1 MRLFEIKSINAFMR
15 VILLKDLFD
24 DFSFI
29 NGEIVTSFAAEFDGK
44 IIKDFEEEVDV
55 DNDKFIKY
63 SAVRPLFLQIIKG
76 QNTPKLF
83 KLILAVSKTEI
94 ESFIEENKDEL
105 GDLIPT
111 GLFVNMRFEKENLI
125 LSSGCSCAVFDR
137 EKIVD
142 RLWDLKLSKLL
153 QENELL

>member
-1 MRLFEIKSINAFMR
+1 MKI
-15 VILLKDLFD
+15 ILLKDVFD

-29 NGEIVTSFAAEFDGK
+29 NGEVVTSFTAEFDGK
-44 IIKDFEEEVDV
+44 IIKDLDEEEPEDE
-55 DNDKFIKY
+55 KFIKY

-83 KLILAVSKTEI
+83 KLVLSLSKTKLNG
-94 ESFIEENKDEL
+94 FIEENKDKL
-105 GDLIPT
+105 GYLKPT
-111 GLFVNMRFEKENLI
+111 GLFLNMRFEKENLM
-125 LSSGCSCAVFDR
+125 LSSGCACDGFDK

-142 RLWDLKLSKLL
+142 ELWDSRLSKLL